1 MPRTVSKRRAIIES
15 ESESESASDYEAPA
29 APAPKPTR
37 KAKAPPPPPSESE
50 EEEDLETLLQDAQEL
65 FTKTY
70 ERKIRRTK
78 GKGPSVLPDNTNL
91 YIKLKNNATG
101 KSQWKV
107 VVYGKSNAASDEALK
122 VVEKHLDELDYK
134 VSYRVEKPRLF

>member
-1 MPRTVSKRRAIIES
+1 MPATFPKTKKRAAVVEES
-15 ESESESASDYEAPA
+15 ESESVSEEPEE
-29 APAPKPTR
+29 P
-37 KAKAPPPPPSESE
+37 ESE
-50 EEEDLETLLQDAQEL
+50 EEEDLEELLKTAQEM
-65 FTKTY
+65 FTKAY
-70 ERKIRRTK
+70 ERKIKRTK

-122 VVEKHLDELDYK
+122 LVEKFLDDKDYK

>member
-1 MPRTVSKRRAIIES
+1 MAASRKEMPATNPKSKKRAPVVEESESKS
-15 ESESESASDYEAPA
+15 ESESESVTE
-29 APAPKPTR
+29 
-37 KAKAPPPPPSESE
+37 EE
-50 EEEDLETLLQDAQEL
+50 EEEDDLEALLKTSQEM
-65 FTKTY
+65 FTKEY
-70 ERKIRRTK
+70 ERKIKRTK

-101 KSQWKV
+101 KNQWKV

-122 VVEKHLDELDYK
+122 KVEKFLDDKEYR